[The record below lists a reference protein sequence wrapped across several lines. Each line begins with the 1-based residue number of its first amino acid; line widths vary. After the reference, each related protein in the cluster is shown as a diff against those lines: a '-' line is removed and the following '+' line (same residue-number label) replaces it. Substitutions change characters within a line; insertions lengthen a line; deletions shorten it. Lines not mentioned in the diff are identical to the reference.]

1 MAVQQKTHSKA
12 GKDFQITTYAISNSH
27 GFTATIIDFGAILM
41 SVAARDGR
49 GHFGEITLG
58 FRDPFDYT
66 GEHPYFGATVGRF
79 ANRIA
84 AGRFRIDDREYQLA
98 CNHGK
103 NHLHGGKRGFDKVMW
118 TAEPEESAVVLRYT
132 SPDGEEGY
140 PGTLK
145 ATATYTVTENDE
157 LVIDYA
163 AETDRPTPVN
173 LTNHAYWNLGGD
185 GSGDILEHR
194 LRMHCRS
201 YLPVDRDLMP
211 TGEIL
216 DVSGTP
222 MDFTQETAIGARIEQ
237 VPGGYD
243 HCYVVDEAS
252 EDLAPVLTA
261 TDPAGGR
268 CMEVRSTQPGVQ
280 LYTGNFLDGS
290 LSSGDFTY
298 VKHAGLCLETQHFPD
313 SPNQPGFP
321 STILRPGETYST
333 QTIFGFGVE
342 E

>member
-1 MAVQQKTHSKA
+1 MAVQQKTHSRA
-12 GKDFQITTYAISNSH
+12 DKDFQITTYVIGNSH
-27 GFTATIIDFGAILM
+27 GFTVTVMDFGAILM
-41 SVAARDGR
+41 SVAAPNGR
-49 GHFGEITLG
+49 GDFGEITLG

-84 AGRFRIDDREYQLA
+84 GGRFQLDGKEYRLA

-118 TAEPEESAVVLRYT
+118 TAEPGESAVVLRYT

-140 PGTLK
+140 PGALQ
-145 ATATYTVTENDE
+145 ATATYTVTENNE
-157 LVIDYA
+157 LIVDYA
-163 AETDRPTPVN
+163 AGTDQPTPVN
-173 LTNHAYWNLGGD
+173 LTNHVYWNLSGD
-185 GSGDILEHR
+185 GSGDILDHR

-222 MDFTQETAIGARIEQ
+222 MDFTEETAIGARIDQ

-243 HCYVVDEAS
+243 HCYVVDEAA

-261 TDPAGGR
+261 VDPAGGR

-280 LYTGNFLDGS
+280 LYTGNFLDGIR
-290 LSSGDFTY
+290 GRGGRY
-298 VKHAGLCLETQHFPD
+298 GRHAAFCTETQAFPD
-313 SPNQPGFP
+313 AVNQPAFP
-321 STILRPGETYST
+321 SAILRPGEKYAHRTV
-333 QTIFGFGVE
+333 FRFFVK
-342 E
+342 